1 MNKKKKI
8 LEVSNVSHSFQPM
21 SENSN
26 LVLDGINFHVCD
38 REVISIL
45 GKSGSGK
52 STLLR
57 IISGLIIPDFG
68 TVTLGD
74 KKVLGP
80 NPQINMVFQTFAIY
94 PWLTVYQN
102 IAFGLQAQN
111 YSQETID
118 NQVNKMLHLI
128 SLEKYRN
135 AYPRELSGGM
145 RQRVGFARAL
155 AVEPELL
162 LLDEPFSSLD
172 IYTGENLRSDLMR
185 IWSTR
190 QIKTRAM
197 VMVTHSVDEAVMMSD
212 RIILLGSKPGTI
224 TGNYEITTPR
234 ENRTKQAMHDLIEEI
249 GEELSDQI
257 AASV

>member
-1 MNKKKKI
+1 MNKKKKLLAI
-8 LEVSNVSHSFQPM
+8 SNVSHSFQPM

-26 LVLDGINFHVCD
+26 PVLSEINFHVCD

-57 IISGLIIPDFG
+57 IISGLIIPDIG

-74 KKVLGP
+74 EKVLGP

-128 SLEKYRN
+128 GLEKYRH

-234 ENRTKQAMHDLIEEI
+234 QNRTKQSMHDLIEEI

-257 AASV
+257 AATV